1 MSVRNILMYLVDQP
15 KTKDEELQYKTLL
28 PAINMLAELGI
39 TVKGHADHN
48 QKTAIGYTKNS
59 LVRDYLLSQY
69 TAAGGQVR
77 NNKPIDIV
85 YVTDQKTG
93 IITQQE

>member
-1 MSVRNILMYLVDQP
+1 MGNLIFCYEWICYGHIKPKFIIFVRLRRS
-15 KTKDEELQYKTLL
+15 
-28 PAINMLAELGI
+28 MLAELGI